1 MPMWENAPV
10 GPPRSR
16 FPMQTHKNLTEKLEP
31 SLQPNTPTQQ
41 MEGMCPISGKG
52 ELLKE
57 KITNGVTCLGISGF
71 GWR

>member
-1 MPMWENAPV
+1 
-10 GPPRSR
+10 
-16 FPMQTHKNLTEKLEP
+16 MQTHKNLTEKLEP

-57 KITNGVTCLGISGF
+57 KITNGITCLGISGF